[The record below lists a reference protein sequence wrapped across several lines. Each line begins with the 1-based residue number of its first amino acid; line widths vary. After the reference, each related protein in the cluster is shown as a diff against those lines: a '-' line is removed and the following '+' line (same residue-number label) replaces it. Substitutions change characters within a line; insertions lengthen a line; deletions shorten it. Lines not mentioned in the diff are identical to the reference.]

1 MALERKDTTD
11 TARSVFYFRPHSD
24 IDTEIRWRSDIC
36 FVVVTIPSLISACY
50 SVRALMNCFTRLL
63 TRISQSVSLVEKELK
78 TLPEHLRIL
87 LGLCCAIFSCLCSF
101 LSTSICRFALFIE
114 MPAQSYTNE
123 RSSICGLGVSKLSL
137 RFLSFLFC

>member
-1 MALERKDTTD
+1 MALERKDTTAK
-11 TARSVFYFRPHSD
+11 ARSVLNFRPHSD
-24 IDTEIRWRSDIC
+24 IDTEIRWRSDIF
-36 FVVVTIPSLISACY
+36 FVVVTIPSLISAFY
-50 SVRALMNCFTRLL
+50 SVRALMTCFTGLL
-63 TRISQSVSLVEKELK
+63 TRITQSVSLVEKELI
-78 TLPEHLRIL
+78 TLPEYLRIL

-114 MPAQSYTNE
+114 MPAQSCNNE

>member
-123 RSSICGLGVSKLSL
+123 RSSIYGLGVSKLSL